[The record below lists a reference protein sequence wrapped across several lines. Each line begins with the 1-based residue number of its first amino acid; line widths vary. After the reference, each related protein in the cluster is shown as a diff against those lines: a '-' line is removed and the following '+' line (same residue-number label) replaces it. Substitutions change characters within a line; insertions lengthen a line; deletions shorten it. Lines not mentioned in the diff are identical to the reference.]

1 MFKRKILHPDGCR
14 VPCLD
19 LWEKFG
25 ETAEKSDLIFIVLKM
40 VTSMT
45 AQTDQSITELSTLQ
59 K

>member
-1 MFKRKILHPDGCR
+1 MAAESPVLTS
-14 VPCLD
+14 
-19 LWEKFG
+19 EKNLVKQQK
-25 ETAEKSDLIFIVLKM
+25 KSDLIFIVLKM